1 MSRNHLKVL
10 TIVGTRPDTI
20 KMAPVLFELMSR
32 SDIQS
37 VLCGSGQHE
46 EMLNHALDI
55 FGLKP
60 DIDLKVMTQNQKLES
75 LTSKLIIA
83 TTEVIREIVPDLVLV
98 HGDTSTAFC
107 SALAAFYCQVPVVHV
122 EAGLRT
128 HNILAPYPEEFNRQ
142 AIARLAD
149 LNLSPT
155 EISAE
160 NLLAE
165 GISQEKIIVTGNTI
179 IDSLNLMVKKINEET
194 KIIEKIAESF
204 RNYFDFDYTKSRF
217 VLITM
222 HRRENIKKGV
232 VSVCEAILIIAKNFP
247 EIKFIFPVHLN
258 PAIAKDVYKILDNV
272 SNVFLIPPLP
282 YDEFVALLSNSLFI
296 ITDSGG
302 IQEEAVSLGKQTL
315 VTRNSTER
323 NEGVENGLLNIVST
337 DSKKIIEIATTII
350 LNPTPDN
357 IPINNPFGL
366 EGVSKKIVDQII
378 LRYLQKYS

>member
-1 MSRNHLKVL
+1 
-10 TIVGTRPDTI
+10 
-20 KMAPVLFELMSR
+20 
-32 SDIQS
+32 
-37 VLCGSGQHE
+37 
-46 EMLNHALDI
+46 
-55 FGLKP
+55 
-60 DIDLKVMTQNQKLES
+60 
-75 LTSKLIIA
+75 
-83 TTEVIREIVPDLVLV
+83 
-98 HGDTSTAFC
+98 
-107 SALAAFYCQVPVVHV
+107 
-122 EAGLRT
+122 
-128 HNILAPYPEEFNRQ
+128 
-142 AIARLAD
+142 
-149 LNLSPT
+149 
-155 EISAE
+155 
-160 NLLAE
+160 
-165 GISQEKIIVTGNTI
+165 
-179 IDSLNLMVKKINEET
+179 
-194 KIIEKIAESF
+194 
-204 RNYFDFDYTKSRF
+204 
-217 VLITM
+217 M